1 MVATR
6 LEQGSRGGRNND
18 DEDIDDVGN
27 KTSSPEP
34 AITKFQKSIFDDTRE
49 NDDYKESDKDS
60 DRGRSWMD
68 EKRKKDDEITVLK
81 KKIKTLEKM
90 INDIQS
96 TSRATSRDK
105 TGWSGEDLMFVKEIN
120 DFCRDMLYPKEK
132 FLRKNWQ
139 EYLPNDRR
147 SLYSV
152 KGDLE

>member
-1 MVATR
+1 MCVTALLCLHIHTAGYCR
-6 LEQGSRGGRNND
+6 DND
-18 DEDIDDVGN
+18 DD
-27 KTSSPEP
+27 
-34 AITKFQKSIFDDTRE
+34 
-49 NDDYKESDKDS
+49 KESDEDS

-68 EKRKKDDEITVLK
+68 EKRKKDNEITMLK
-81 KKIKTLEKM
+81 KKIKTLETK
-90 INDIQS
+90 INDMRS

-120 DFCRDMLYPKEK
+120 DFCRDRLYPKEK

-152 KGDLE
+152 CMKHLSIPKGSDKREIWGRVIVP